1 MKHNI
6 LPESWCVARNNKAQD
21 FLESLFP
28 EVYFRLHHE
37 KYFGIVNENG
47 GKLRFRNEPFG
58 QLLTEEQFLYCI
70 GEPVEGEEI
79 EVSNVGFVN
88 NIKAKAFLLK
98 IEKDVAW
105 VVVETDDNTAKW
117 WVDYRRKHL
126 VLEVDKW
133 AKEKQA
139 FAEGKTIQS
148 RDITGDN
155 DWVIA
160 ELPKWHSWKDYRI
173 KPEPKYAPFTRE
185 DWDLFK
191 MKEVRNNPD
200 NGVVVV
206 IISCDNDG
214 VRCGRV
220 ECTYE
225 SAFDSIV
232 FADGTPFGKLIEE

>member
-6 LPESWCVARNNKAQD
+6 LPDEWCVANCKSVIEYIAN
-21 FLESLFP
+21 
-28 EVYFRLHHE
+28 EVGLDSKNIADSIKFTGYQNRT
-37 KYFGIVNENG
+37 YT
-47 GKLRFRNEPFG
+47 GKNEPFG

-98 IEKDVAW
+98 IEKDGAW
-105 VVVETDDNTAKW
+105 VVAETDDNTAKW
-117 WVDYRRKHL
+117 WVDYRRKPL

-133 AKEKQA
+133 AKEKAA
-139 FAEGKTIQS
+139 FAEGKTIES
-148 RDITGDN
+148 RMIFSLN
-155 DWVIA
+155 RWEVNMN
-160 ELPKWHSWKDYRI
+160 PSWSEEWQYRI
-173 KPEPKYAPFTRE
+173 KPEPKYTPFTRE